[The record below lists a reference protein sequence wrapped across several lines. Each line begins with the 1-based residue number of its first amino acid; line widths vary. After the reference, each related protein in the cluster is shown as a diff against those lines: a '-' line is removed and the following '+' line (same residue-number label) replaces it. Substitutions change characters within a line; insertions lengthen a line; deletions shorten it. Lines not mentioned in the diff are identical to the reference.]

1 MTDSSSYETEI
12 NKTVNI
18 NASVSKV
25 WDAMT
30 NPALIKLWMSDS
42 AIDVISE
49 WQVGS
54 PIIFRGD
61 LHWISFEN
69 KGTIRQFDPEKVF
82 QYNYWSSLSNL
93 PDIPENYTEVRFV
106 LTPIEDKTMV
116 ILTLNNF
123 PDEIIY
129 KHVNFYWN
137 VTLAILKKLCEQ
149 L

>member
-1 MTDSSSYETEI
+1 
-12 NKTVNI
+12 
-18 NASVSKV
+18 
-25 WDAMT
+25 
-30 NPALIKLWMSDS
+30 MSDS
-42 AIDVISE
+42 PIDVISD

-54 PIIFRGD
+54 SIIFRGD
-61 LHWISFEN
+61 LHWTSFEN

-106 LTPIEDKTMV
+106 LTPIEDKTTV

-137 VTLAILKKLCEQ
+137 VTLGILKKWCEQ